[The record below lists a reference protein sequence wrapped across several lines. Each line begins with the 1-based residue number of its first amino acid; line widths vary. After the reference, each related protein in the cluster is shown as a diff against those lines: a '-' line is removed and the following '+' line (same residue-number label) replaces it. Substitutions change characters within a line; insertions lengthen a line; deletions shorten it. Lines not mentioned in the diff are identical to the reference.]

1 MENTNG
7 SDDAT
12 FTAVPVESQ
21 TNAYPTTRIPAPR
34 ASQKPSHGDISG
46 TKSGKD
52 TLVSKQPEKF

>member
-1 MENTNG
+1 M
-7 SDDAT
+7 AT
-12 FTAVPVESQ
+12 FTAVPVESR

-52 TLVSKQPEKF
+52 PLVSKQPEKF